1 MQEEGEYGDPANCAV
16 YYRSVSKTR
25 FLSKANSLP
34 FVQGVSMVRQRG
46 TFALRDFS
54 GTNRRG
60 AAIGDTLLVV
70 GDCNGCFGI
79 FQ

>member
-1 MQEEGEYGDPANCAV
+1 MEILPTALSTIGQSQKQD
-16 YYRSVSKTR
+16 
-25 FLSKANSLP
+25 FLSKANSLS

-46 TFALRDFS
+46 TFALRGFS
-54 GTNRRG
+54 GTKKRVVV
-60 AAIGDTLLVV
+60 IGDTLSVV